1 MNNDETFSIDSE
13 QEVEIES
20 SEDPAIEDP
29 AIEDPAFDI
38 VTIDSVSFRG
48 TGYWDQGLYRLSNGK
63 TVFASRDLDIGDIAI
78 NYSEI
83 RTSGGGY
90 YSAPSGVVGH
100 YWPQN
105 IDGGALIITQGDSFL
120 QQLYV
125 WGNHGPV
132 MSSNLLDVT
141 KQIGTIEQSA
151 DEDINGDGFIGA
163 PEEDEIEVE
172 VASVVYDNPNADFDR
187 SIYKMTDGSVR
198 LAEQGLSVGDLPYE
212 GYDQLKAKDGS
223 PINTVGVAGALW
235 LDNGFG
241 VIYNNDGVITQQS
254 FKWGNSGLKPS
265 GNLRDVS
272 KQIVKV
278 EENAGIDFNGDGFIG
293 EQDKEDEISAV
304 VFDDPNANF
313 DRSIYIMTDGS
324 VRLAEQGLSIGD
336 LPFEAYDELKAKDG
350 SPIETDGLVAA
361 VLLSK
366 GFGIIYNN
374 DDIYNLQPF
383 KWGNR
388 GPKVSG
394 KLRNITKKVLSIEDS
409 EAIDINGDGLIGEQI
424 EEAEISLV
432 IFNDPGANFDRSI
445 YQMTD
450 GSVRLAEQ
458 GLSIGDLP
466 FEAYDELKA
475 KDGSPIE
482 TDGLVAAV
490 LLSKGFGIIYN
501 NDDIYKLQPF
511 KRGNRGSKVSG
522 KLRNITKQVLSIE
535 DREGIDING
544 DGLIGEQFDDEA
556 EVKLVL
562 FSPDPDVNDRSIYEL
577 TTGAVVIGEIG
588 VQPGEIPFEFDSLSN
603 ADGTFITADGVV
615 GLIGTK
621 KGEAV
626 IFKKENGYFMQEY
639 KSVGRGLKP
648 KGKQRDITR
657 RIYEIEDREDYDFT
671 GDSIIGEPLSGN
683 DLEIQKVVFPGSDEF
698 DEGLYQMNN
707 GDLVLAEPG
716 LEPGDTPFEDEIIK
730 NQSGKPYQSVNV
742 VGIYPIKKGF
752 ALIEEDEGIY
762 KELGFRF
769 KGSGSPKPFGKKR
782 LIKDIDKVEIKS
794 DFDINNDGFI
804 GSNNNQDQLDPLFRA
819 IYQSNYD
826 TLPDSLG

>member
-313 DRSIYIMTDGS
+313 DRSIYI
-324 VRLAEQGLSIGD
+324 
-336 LPFEAYDELKAKDG
+336 
-350 SPIETDGLVAA
+350 
-361 VLLSK
+361 
-366 GFGIIYNN
+366 
-374 DDIYNLQPF
+374 
-383 KWGNR
+383 
-388 GPKVSG
+388 
-394 KLRNITKKVLSIEDS
+394 
-409 EAIDINGDGLIGEQI
+409 
-424 EEAEISLV
+424 
-432 IFNDPGANFDRSI
+432 
-445 YQMTD
+445 MTD

>member
-1 MNNDETFSIDSE
+1 MNENNTFSLYSE
-13 QEVEIES
+13 QEV
-20 SEDPAIEDP
+20 AIETLEEP
-29 AIEDPAFDI
+29 AFDEPAFDEPAFDEPAFDI

-90 YSAPSGVVGH
+90 YIAPSGVVGH

-105 IDGGALIITQGDSFL
+105 IDGGALIIKQGESFL

-125 WGNHGPV
+125 WDNYGPV
-132 MSSNLLDVT
+132 MSPNLLDVT

-151 DEDINGDGFIGA
+151 DEDINGDGFIGT

-172 VASVVYDNPNADFDR
+172 VSSVVYDNPDADFDR

-223 PINTVGVAGALW
+223 PINTVGVVGAMW
-235 LDNGFG
+235 VDNGFG
-241 VIYNNDGVITQQS
+241 VIYNNDGVITQQL

-293 EQDKEDEISAV
+293 EQDKEDEISSV

-313 DRSIYIMTDGS
+313 DRSIYIMSDGS
-324 VRLAEQGLSIGD
+324 VRLAEQGLSVGD

-361 VLLSK
+361 VSSSK
-366 GFGIIYNN
+366 GFGIIYKN
-374 DDIYNLQPF
+374 DDIYNLQLF
-383 KWGNR
+383 KSGNR
-388 GPKVSG
+388 GP
-394 KLRNITKKVLSIEDS
+394 
-409 EAIDINGDGLIGEQI
+409 
-424 EEAEISLV
+424 
-432 IFNDPGANFDRSI
+432 
-445 YQMTD
+445 
-450 GSVRLAEQ
+450 
-458 GLSIGDLP
+458 
-466 FEAYDELKA
+466 
-475 KDGSPIE
+475 
-482 TDGLVAAV
+482 
-490 LLSKGFGIIYN
+490 
-501 NDDIYKLQPF
+501 
-511 KRGNRGSKVSG
+511 KVSG

-535 DREGIDING
+535 DREAIDING

-556 EVKLVL
+556 EVKSVL
-562 FSPDPDVNDRSIYEL
+562 FSPEPDVNDRSIYEL
-577 TTGAVVIGEIG
+577 TTGEVVIAEIG
-588 VQPGEIPFEFDSLSN
+588 VQPGEIPFESDSLSS
-603 ADGTFITADGVV
+603 ADGNFIAADTVV

-626 IFKKENGYFMQEY
+626 IFKKENSYFMQEY
-639 KSVGRGLKP
+639 KWVGRGLKP
-648 KGKQRDITR
+648 KGQQRDITR
-657 RIYEIEDREDYDFT
+657 RIYEFEDREDYDFS
-671 GDSIIGEPLSGN
+671 GDSIIGEPFSGN
-683 DLEIQKVVFPGSDEF
+683 DLEILKVVFPGNDEF
-698 DEGLYQMNN
+698 DEGLYQINN

-716 LEPGDTPFEDEIIK
+716 LEPGDTPFEDDIIK
-730 NQSGKPYQSVNV
+730 NRSGQPYQAVNV

-752 ALIEEDEGIY
+752 ALIEEDDGIY
-762 KELGFRF
+762 KELGFRLT
-769 KGSGSPKPFGKKR
+769 GSGSPKPFGKAR
-782 LIKDIDKVEIKS
+782 VIRDIDKVEVKS
-794 DFDINNDGFI
+794 DFDINNDGLI
-804 GSNNNQDQLDPLFRA
+804 GGDNNQDELAPLFRTV
-819 IYQSNYD
+819 YQSNYD
-826 TLPDSLG
+826 MLPDPLG